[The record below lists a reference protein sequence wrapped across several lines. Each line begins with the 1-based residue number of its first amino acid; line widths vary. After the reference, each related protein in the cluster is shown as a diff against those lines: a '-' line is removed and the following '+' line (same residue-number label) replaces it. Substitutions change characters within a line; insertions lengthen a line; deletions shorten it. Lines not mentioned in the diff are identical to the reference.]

1 MVYFLAERGNR
12 AEQAVIL
19 AQRNID
25 HRACTAAL
33 DQSPA
38 RRSDHRFGRNILDL
52 DKALTANEALVRAPR
67 FGRERFVG
75 QVSCKCWR
83 HPTQSHRITT
93 LDGDDC
99 QAVADAMNEAAG
111 QNWIG
116 AVVPTSVV
124 RRTAETHRAG
134 RYRSFV

>member
-1 MVYFLAERGNR
+1 MLR
-12 AEQAVIL
+12 
-19 AQRNID
+19 
-25 HRACTAAL
+25 
-33 DQSPA
+33 PA
-38 RRSDHRFGRNILDL
+38 RLAANPASLITATKTPTESAKRNANTGLTSTP
-52 DKALTANEALVRAPR
+52 ALTIGHFAQPGNLPMAPYAPA
-67 FGRERFVG
+67 
-75 QVSCKCWR
+75 VSI
-83 HPTQSHRITT
+83 SGAT